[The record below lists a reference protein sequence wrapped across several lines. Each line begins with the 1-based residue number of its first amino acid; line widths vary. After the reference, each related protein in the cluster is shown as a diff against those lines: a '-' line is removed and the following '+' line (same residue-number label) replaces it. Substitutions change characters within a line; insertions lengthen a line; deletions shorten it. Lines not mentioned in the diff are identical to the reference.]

1 MGPSAPNGSGPLRLR
16 LEPCGEGE
24 QAFGAVDDG
33 IVDHLAVHRDRGAA
47 LRLGNLE
54 TLHDPLRRRDLV
66 RRRAEAV
73 VEHRDDLGM
82 DAGRA
87 GEAETARVAHHGAV
101 RSEEHTSELQ
111 SPMRISY
118 AVFCLKKKTGVDSTR
133 ASVP

>member
-47 LRLGNLE
+47 LRLGDLE

-87 GEAETARVAHHGAV
+87 GEAETARD
-101 RSEEHTSELQ
+101 R
-111 SPMRISY
+111 
-118 AVFCLKKKTGVDSTR
+118 KSTR
-133 ASVP
+133 LNSRHQYATRMPASAYTKTKANR